1 MGIGSISWLGLALV
15 KDMTK
20 NQKRFMILAVILF
33 AFLGVAGL
41 SRTLILMLAL
51 SACTYFLIAK
61 KDGRLLS
68 KVLLVLLALVAFIV
82 LETDM
87 VASVMSRFGDDS
99 VGSNMRFYLWKGYM
113 ANYKETW
120 LFGAPYGSLYN
131 YFYDVDLFGVHYMPH
146 SAIINFYLRFGVF
159 AMLAYLTLIKN
170 AFFSFRIGE
179 TFSRNQYACIIA
191 GCIAYISLAFINQ
204 TGYAEP
210 IFYVMFGLLLAYSN
224 VYQKTDEELQ

>member
-1 MGIGSISWLGLALV
+1 
-15 KDMTK
+15 
-20 NQKRFMILAVILF
+20 MIFTVILL

-68 KVLLVLLALVAFIV
+68 KILLVLLAVVAFVV

-99 VGSNMRFYLWKGYM
+99 MGSHFRLYLWKGYM

-120 LFGAPYGSLYN
+120 LYGAPYGSIYN
-131 YFYDVDLFGVHYMPH
+131 YFHDVDLFGVYYMPH
-146 SAIINFYLRFGVF
+146 SAIINYYLRYGIF
-159 AMLAYLTLIKN
+159 A
-170 AFFSFRIGE
+170 
-179 TFSRNQYACIIA
+179 
-191 GCIAYISLAFINQ
+191 
-204 TGYAEP
+204 TG
-210 IFYVMFGLLLAYSN
+210 
-224 VYQKTDEELQ
+224 